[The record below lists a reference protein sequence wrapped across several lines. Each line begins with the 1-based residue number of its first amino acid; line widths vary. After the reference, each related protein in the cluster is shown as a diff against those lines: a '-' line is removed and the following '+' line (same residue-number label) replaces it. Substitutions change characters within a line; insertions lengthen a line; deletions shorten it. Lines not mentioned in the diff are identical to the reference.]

1 MKLYT
6 YDAAPSPQRV
16 ALFMKYKGI
25 EIETQQVDM
34 MAAEHLEAKYKAI
47 VPDQTLPALVL
58 DDGTVLSEVIGI
70 ITYLEA
76 LYPETPLLGTTPLE
90 KAMVTTWDSKIYSML
105 YGSVADALRNA
116 SPGFKVRALPGP
128 LDLEQIPELAERGK
142 IRINWAWEE
151 IDKELANR
159 KWIAGDKFSFA
170 DIDLIV
176 AVGFSGWVKSKPS
189 KDLLN
194 LQAYI
199 SRAQAEVG

>member
-25 EIETQQVDM
+25 TIDTQQIDM
-34 MAAEHLEAKYKAI
+34 MSGEHLSDEYKAI
-47 VPDQTLPALVL
+47 MPDQTLPALVL

-70 ITYLEA
+70 IAYLEA

-90 KAMVTTWDSKIYSML
+90 KAMVTSWDSKIYSML
-105 YGSVADALRNA
+105 YMSVAEALRNA
-116 SPGFKVRALPGP
+116 SPGFKGRALPGP

-151 IDKELANR
+151 LNRELAKR
-159 KWIAGDKFSFA
+159 KFIAGEHFSFA
-170 DIDLIV
+170 DIDLLV
-176 AVGFSGWVKSKPS
+176 AVGFSGWVKCKPREE
-189 KDLLN
+189 LTHLHE
-194 LQAYI
+194 YI
-199 SRAQAEVG
+199 ARATAEMG